1 MIKFDAGVAEL
12 ADAQDLKSCGLN
24 RPYRF
29 DSGRRHSLWE
39 TLYSILRTRFFCYL
53 NILKGSFACKKS

>member
-1 MIKFDAGVAEL
+1 MITVVAGVAEL

-39 TLYSILRTRFFCYL
+39 TLYSILRTRFFVV
-53 NILKGSFACKKS
+53 